1 MFGRWLQQQ
10 WFQRRLTPALWL
22 LLPIFW
28 PLERLYVALAARRQA
43 TTPAR
48 RLPVPVV
55 VVGNITVGGAGKT
68 PLTLWLAKQLAARG
82 WRPGIVSRGHGGQ
95 TAQARPVR
103 DDSTP
108 AEVGDEP
115 LLLARRSGC
124 PVWVGQQRAAAAE
137 ALLAAQPEVNLL
149 LCDDGLQHRALA
161 RDVEL
166 VVIDGRGL
174 GNGRCLPLGPLREGR
189 SRLSTVD
196 ALIGNNFDCATLR
209 TEGCVKTDSAADR
222 GGSAIGG
229 NAQHAGA
236 RAAPSAPEVLPP
248 DFAMTLQP
256 GAFYRLDASAV
267 PCSAAELLARLNGRP
282 LYALAGI
289 GDPERF
295 FRTLRGL
302 GLRFTPRPFAD
313 HHAYVAADLAF
324 AADGVL
330 LMTEKDAVKCAALT
344 TGEIWVL
351 PVDAELSPAL
361 IDLILEKLR
370 GCQAA

>member
-43 TTPAR
+43 TTRAR

-103 DDSTP
+103 ADSTP

-137 ALLAAQPEVNLL
+137 ALLAAHPEVNLL

-209 TEGCVKTDSAADR
+209 TEGCVKADSAADR
-222 GGSAIGG
+222 GE
-229 NAQHAGA
+229 
-236 RAAPSAPEVLPP
+236 RATPSAPDALPP

-256 GAFYRLDASAV
+256 VAFYRLDASAV